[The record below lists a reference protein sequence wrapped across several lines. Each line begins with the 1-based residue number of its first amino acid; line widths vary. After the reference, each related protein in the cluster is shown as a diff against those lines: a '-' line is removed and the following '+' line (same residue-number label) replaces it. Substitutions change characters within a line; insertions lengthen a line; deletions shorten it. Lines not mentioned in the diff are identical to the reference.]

1 MSGTGLSEFELIA
14 RYLAPL
20 AANMPGALGL
30 RDDAALLQPSPGM
43 ELVVTSD
50 AMIEGV
56 HFLRDDGPEVMAAKL
71 LRVNLSDIAAKG
83 ARPIGYQLILG
94 LPEMP
99 EEAWLAAFTASLAA
113 EQTAFGFGLTG
124 GDTVRSP
131 GHMMLSVT
139 MFGEVPIG
147 GMLRRAGAMAGD
159 DLYVS
164 GCIGDAAL
172 ALLAKLRGRRFGA
185 AASAHFADRLNR
197 PSPRIALGVSLR
209 GLAHAAMDVSD
220 GLVQDAGHLV
230 AASGLAAEIDLR
242 QLPLSDPGAEA
253 LGHEPALLGEMVGGG
268 EDYEILFAAPP
279 GARAQIDALGADTRT
294 RVTRIGRLDAGQGV
308 RLLDRLGMPF
318 TPPLRGFQHF

>member
-1 MSGTGLSEFELIA
+1 MSGTGLSEFEMIA

-20 AANMPGALGL
+20 AAEMPGALGL

-43 ELVVTSD
+43 ELVITSD
-50 AMIEGV
+50 AMIEDV
-56 HFLRDDGPEVMAAKL
+56 HFLRGDGPAVIAAKL

-99 EEAWLAAFTASLAA
+99 GEAWLAAFTDSLAA
-113 EQTAFGFGLTG
+113 EQAAFRFGLTG

-139 MFGEVPIG
+139 MFGEVPAG
-147 GMLRRAGAMAGD
+147 QMLRRSGALAGD

-172 ALLAKLRGRRFGA
+172 ALLTKLRGRRFGA
-185 AASAHFADRLNR
+185 AAAAHFAERLNR
-197 PSPRIALGVSLR
+197 PSPRMALGLGLR

-242 QLPLSDPGAEA
+242 LLPLSDAAAEV
-253 LGHEPALLGEMVGGG
+253 LEHEPALLAELVGGG

-279 GARAQIDALGADTRT
+279 AARAEIEALGATTKT
-294 RVTRIGRLDAGQGV
+294 RVTRIGRLEGGQGI
-308 RLLDRLGMPF
+308 RLLDRRGMPF